1 MKQTQKESALSTN
14 AGSLK
19 LLGLILLI
27 SVFFAVSVTYAF
39 FSSSS
44 SKSGSFVF
52 ANIELNI
59 IHSSNN
65 STATDETF
73 QATLPENLTPGDTLT
88 FNNLKIKASADS
100 DLYTL
105 VKLDVIVTKADT
117 TKVTHSVWYNLEG
130 KSLIAENINSNSLP
144 ASLVRSGE
152 SVITDFSYVF
162 DGNVYDNSYK
172 HANVNV
178 KFSAYGVQ
186 TVLPTATVSKEMYA
200 SYLIYKDAGASVT
213 QPILPT
219 KYTALEYLESNGTQY
234 IDLDYVLKSNNFEVN
249 MTAQYTG
256 STSNVHET
264 YFGFMGNGTLP
275 RIGIH
280 NYTGYYMYGADT
292 TKTTTVAVDDKLHTF
307 KMVGVGGYKQSLY
320 IDEYQS
326 VLDSTGYNFS
336 ANTLSSYLFAR
347 NYQGPDKGITARIY
361 SFNLFVDGVLVKNLV
376 PAMDNTNGE
385 YGMYDF
391 VNQEFL
397 TKGAGNN
404 FTTGG
409 YRGVPVN
416 YTSLKYIQADGN
428 SAIDLGYSVPTNHA
442 VDLIVSYPKATATK
456 ALWGAV
462 DGSSYTDDNYSFTY
476 AGGTSYCIYAH
487 KAGSSSPVVSTGNI
501 VADKRVVYGTD
512 GKGTF
517 YINNAT
523 ATITDFTHFTLATST
538 WILGRNQMTGDIY
551 AESGSRVYLYKE
563 FDENNNLVR
572 YMVPVKSEDNS
583 YGLFDIVTQTFY
595 GGTGTGTLTGA

>member
-1 MKQTQKESALSTN
+1 MKQTQKGSALSAN

-27 SVFFAVSVTYAF
+27 SAFFAVSVTYAF

-59 IHSSNN
+59 LHSNN
-65 STATDETF
+65 SSATNETF
-73 QATLPENLTPGDTLT
+73 QATLPENLTPGDILT

-105 VKLDVIVTKADT
+105 VKLDVIVNKTDT

-144 ASLVRSGE
+144 ASLVRSKE

-162 DGNVYDNSYK
+162 DGNIYDNSYK
-172 HANVNV
+172 RATVDV

-186 TVLPTATVSKEMYA
+186 TVLPTATVSKEMFA

-213 QPILPT
+213 QPVLPT

-234 IDLDYVLKSNNFEVN
+234 IDLDYVLTSNNFEVN

-256 STSNVHET
+256 ITSNVHET
-264 YFGFMGNGTLP
+264 YFGFMGNGSLP
-275 RIGIH
+275 SIGIH

-292 TKTTTVAVDDKLHTF
+292 TKTTTFAVDDKMHTF
-307 KMVGVGGYKQSLY
+307 RMIGVGGYKQSLY

-336 ANTLSSYLFAR
+336 ANTLSTYLFAR
-347 NYQGPDKGITARIY
+347 NYQRSDKEITARIY
-361 SFNLFVDGVLVKNLV
+361 SFNLFVNGVLVKNLV
-376 PAMDNTNGE
+376 PAMDNLTGE

-391 VNQEFL
+391 VNEEFL
-397 TKGAGNN
+397 TKGAGDD

-409 YRGVPVN
+409 YRGVPIN

-442 VDLIVSYPKATATK
+442 VDLIASFSKNSPTK
-456 ALWGAV
+456 ALWGAI

-487 KAGSSSPVVSTGNI
+487 EAGSSSPVVSTGNI
-501 VADKRVVYGTD
+501 VADKRVIYGTD

-517 YINNAT
+517 YINNSS
-523 ATITDFTHFTLATST
+523 ATISGFTHFTLATST
-538 WILGRNQMTGDIY
+538 WILGRNQMSGDVY

-563 FDENNNLVR
+563 FDENNNLVK
-572 YMVPVKSEDNS
+572 YMVPVKSEDNV
-583 YGLFDIVTQTFY
+583 YGLFDIITQTFY